1 MGHVTGAPDPGAIEQ
16 LNSLVDAAS
25 SIVAMTGAGISTAA
39 GIPDFRSPGG
49 IWTKVEPI
57 TFQEFVASEDAR
69 LEDWRRR
76 FEMNDLL
83 TSCEPTLAHR
93 SLAAMVRS
101 GRMAAIVTQNIDG
114 LHQRAGTDLEH
125 LIELHGNGTYGRC
138 VDCGTQMDLAEARK
152 FIAEKGRSPVCSN
165 CSGLVK
171 AAVISFG
178 QAMPEN
184 ELKRA
189 ADLAAKAD
197 LVLAIGTSLVVH
209 PAATLPLIGI
219 ENGAE
224 LVIINKESTPLDG
237 AAKMVLNHS
246 IDAVFG
252 AADF

>member
-57 TFQEFVASEDAR
+57 TFQEFMASEDAR

-83 TSCEPTLAHR
+83 ASCEPTLAHR

-101 GRMAAIVTQNIDG
+101 GRMSAIVTQNIDG
-114 LHQRAGTDLEH
+114 LHQRAGTDPEH

-189 ADLAAKAD
+189 ANLAAKAD
-197 LVLAIGTSLVVH
+197 LVFAIGTSLVVH
-209 PAATLPLIGI
+209 PAATLPLIGV

-237 AAKMVLNHS
+237 VAEMVLNHS

>member
-1 MGHVTGAPDPGAIEQ
+1 MGHVTGAPDPGIAEQ
-16 LNSLVDAAS
+16 LKRKIDAAS

-39 GIPDFRSPGG
+39 GIPDYRSPGG

-57 TFQEFVASEDAR
+57 TFQEFLTSEDAR

-76 FEMNDLL
+76 FEMNDMLA
-83 TSCEPTLAHR
+83 SCEPTLAHKA
-93 SLAAMVRS
+93 LAALVRS
-101 GRMAAIVTQNIDG
+101 GRVSAIVTQNIDG
-114 LHQRAGTDLEH
+114 LHQRAGTDPEH

-138 VDCGTQMDLAEARK
+138 LDCGNVMDLAGARN
-152 FIAEKGRSPVCSN
+152 FIAKEGRSPVCSS

-178 QAMPEN
+178 QAMPEK
-184 ELKRA
+184 ELNRA
-189 ADLAAKAD
+189 AQLAAKAD
-197 LVLAIGTSLVVH
+197 LVFAVGTSLVVH
-209 PAATLPLIGI
+209 PAATLPLIGV

-224 LVIINKESTPLDG
+224 LIIINKESTPVDG

-252 AADF
+252 ALGF